1 MIPAKLSDTG
11 KRQIRYYSSQD
22 KARQDIKGFKDE
34 RREHGRSGVTAE
46 ERHYINVARTELG
59 DLSQLPEVIRFWK
72 RNGAGLVTTDT
83 ATAVKEFTT
92 AARKD
97 YANARTR
104 NDIIERLERFSKHF
118 AASPVHEITATD
130 VERYLDTFS
139 AGWDRWSTH
148 KRLRVFFKLATRRR
162 WLAIDPMTDIPTPK
176 TPTLEREIYT
186 PKQFE
191 DLLHHAEVG
200 YEELVPFL
208 VLSGYCFMRTA
219 ELVRMYAGEQI
230 LQWSDIHWDDSL
242 IHVRPGV
249 AKGTQRESDERFIPI
264 SEAAKSWLEP
274 IKKESGDCVPVAAK
288 RFGVL
293 WREMT
298 DAAKVPRIDN
308 GLRHSCI
315 SYALAANPEFGV
327 ALVSQWSGNSERT
340 CRKHYRRLLKKS
352 EGDAWF
358 SIAHYWG

>member
-11 KRQIRYYSSQD
+11 KRQIRYYSSED
-22 KARQDIKGFKDE
+22 KARQDIRGFKDE

-46 ERHYINVARTELG
+46 DRHYINVARTELG

-72 RNGAGLVTTDT
+72 RNGARLVTTATT
-83 ATAVKEFTT
+83 AAVEEFTT

-97 YANARTR
+97 YVNARTR

-118 AASPVHEITATD
+118 GARPVHEITTTD

-162 WLAIDPMTDIPTPK
+162 WVAIDPMADIPTPK
-176 TPTLEREIYT
+176 TPTPERQIYT
-186 PKQFE
+186 PQQFE
-191 DLLHHAEVG
+191 DMLHNSEIG
-200 YEELVPFL
+200 YESLVPYL
-208 VLSGYCFMRTA
+208 VLSGYCFMRSA
-219 ELVRMYAGEQI
+219 ELIRMYGREQV
-230 LQWSDIHWDDSL
+230 LQWTDVHWSDSL

-249 AKGTQRESDERFIPI
+249 AKGTQRESDERFIPLND
-264 SEAAKSWLEP
+264 AAKSWLEP

-288 RFGVL
+288 KFGEL

-340 CRKHYRRLLKKS
+340 CRKHYRRLLKKA
-352 EGDAWF
+352 EGEAWF
-358 SIAHYWG
+358 SITHYWG